1 MSISTQ
7 TTHPAQDVSA
17 EVRRVL
23 WVILVLNAV
32 VAIAKLVAGLLTGA
46 VAMIADG
53 FHSSM
58 DASSNVV
65 GLVGTKLAAQP
76 PDEDHPYG
84 HRRFET
90 LATLAIG
97 GLLLV
102 AAWEIVQ
109 TMIDRILNGGS
120 PTVTPVSFGV
130 MIGTMILNL
139 FVTLYERRKGKALNS
154 DILIADA
161 SHTASDFYVSLSVI
175 VSLAVTSLGYPAI
188 DIVVAL
194 LIVGVIGRVGF
205 SIIGRTSNILADH
218 QTLDP
223 VAVQAVLEGVPGLEK
238 TVRVRSRGPAD
249 SVYVDIDAQI
259 KPATTTDHAYAIAKE
274 IRTRIRERYPEVEEV
289 QVHFAPQRDPALD
302 YTLEARA
309 VADAMGL
316 SVHEV
321 VPIPVKG
328 GIALEMHIEVQP
340 GLTLGEAHRL
350 VSEFETRLK
359 NQIANIREIITHIE
373 PANEQGAPLMHTQAA
388 LDLRDQALEIARR
401 LYPNANWHSPTVRL
415 ALGGYA
421 MTMHCNLP
429 ASVSVEEAHT
439 IAEHVETM
447 IRTELPPVQRIT
459 IHTEPP
465 DAGSER
471 SPSSNGAGVDGQ

>member
-1 MSISTQ
+1 MASSAHITNHVQ
-7 TTHPAQDVSA
+7 ETTH

-23 WVILVLNAV
+23 WAILLLNAA
-32 VAIAKLVAGLLTGA
+32 VAIAKMAVGLATGA
-46 VAMIADG
+46 VAMVADG

-58 DASSNVV
+58 DASSNVL

-102 AAWEIVQ
+102 AAWEITQ
-109 TMIDRILNGGS
+109 TTIDRILNGGS
-120 PTVTPVSFGV
+120 PNVTPASFGV
-130 MIGTMILNL
+130 MIGTMIVNL
-139 FVTLYERRKGKALNS
+139 AVTLYERRKGTALGS
-154 DILIADA
+154 DILLADA

-175 VSLAVTSLGYPAI
+175 VSLAVTALGYPVI
-188 DIVVAL
+188 DIVVAIV
-194 LIVGVIGRVGF
+194 IVGVITRAGF
-205 SIIGRTSNILADH
+205 SIIGRTSNILADR

-223 VAVQAVLEGVPGLEK
+223 GGVKAALEGVPGLEK

-249 SVYVDIDAQI
+249 GIFVDIDAQI
-259 KPATTTDHAYAIAKE
+259 KPATTTDHAYAIARE
-274 IRTRIRERYPEVEEV
+274 IRDRVRTRYPEVEEV

-321 VPIPVKG
+321 VPIPVRG
-328 GIALEMHIEVQP
+328 GIALEMHVEVQP
-340 GLTLGEAHRL
+340 GLTLGDAHQQVTEFEARLRHRL
-350 VSEFETRLK
+350 ASV
-359 NQIANIREIITHIE
+359 REIVTHIE
-373 PANEQGAPLMHTQAA
+373 PANEQGAPLMHSQAA
-388 LDLRDQALEIARR
+388 LDLRDQALATATR
-401 LYPNANWHSPTVRL
+401 LYPDANWHSPTVRL

-421 MTMHCNLP
+421 MTLHCNLP
-429 ASVSVEEAHT
+429 ESVSVEEAHA
-439 IAEHVETM
+439 IAEQVETA
-447 IRTELPPVQRIT
+447 IRTEQPAVQRIT
-459 IHTEPP
+459 IHTEPANP
-465 DAGSER
+465 ASGDDRQAAG
-471 SPSSNGAGVDGQ
+471 Q